1 LTFLGLRSSSPKGN
15 SWKYGMFEAF
25 EQSEVAALRLFP
37 PIRPLVLLI
46 FSHVK
51 AKEAKD
57 YGNGT
62 ISD

>member
-1 LTFLGLRSSSPKGN
+1 
-15 SWKYGMFEAF
+15 MFEAF